1 VKLQTNKLLSSLCY
15 FSVFFAP
22 FLFPIIVYFIADEHE
37 VKQHAKK
44 SLLSHIIPVITI
56 IVPFFLFLFA
66 GMFGSP
72 EAFAFGVVIFG
83 FILVGIVN
91 VVVFIYN
98 IVMGIKI
105 LKTV

>member
-1 VKLQTNKLLSSLCY
+1 
-15 FSVFFAP
+15 
-22 FLFPIIVYFIADEHE
+22 

-44 SLLSHIIPVITI
+44 SLLSHIIPIVTI
-56 IVPFFLFLFA
+56 IVPFFMILFA

-83 FILVGIVN
+83 FILIGIVN
-91 VVVFIYN
+91 LVVFIYN
-98 IVMGIKI
+98 IVQGIKI